1 MTHLP
6 FETISPFADPRAEFL
21 VQKAVGNKF
30 FTSLLDQYNARGDLS
45 PKQWAIVDR
54 EIANAVAEVDIN
66 FGEIHDKLMGAA
78 DHLKKPALLLANND
92 GFEYR
97 FSLAP
102 ANGANAGKLYVKVRG
117 ETEWGWGWAYLG
129 KVDPETGD
137 ARCVGGLAVGKAE
150 MLADMEQILKDGLDA
165 AVLHYGR
172 LTNNCGCC
180 GRQLTEELSVKS
192 GIGPICAE
200 RYNIDRTALAA
211 A

>member
-66 FGEIHDKLMGAA
+66 FGEIHD
-78 DHLKKPALLLANND
+78 ND

-180 GRQLTEELSVKS
+180 GRQLTEKLSVKS